1 MSGLRYLEVQ
11 PSRPVP
17 AGAPIFASD
26 TKTEPLRV
34 TVTVDDRHDLAH
46 DKIELWSADG
56 PGHPGARRLSSVPA
70 EIAGRKAVFTLPL
83 GVAVPPARLTAVVP
97 RGVLAT
103 SFPVL
108 SSAQFRAHLAAR
120 LVTSHSR
127 FAVDETVPGRLE
139 DLGGRVVHL
148 DIETHSSLVNDVVRF
163 PVNVV
168 HLPTP
173 LTSTHNL
180 IRAIALSGQGK
191 RPCADGTPVHVWET
205 RVVGQET
212 LTIPQLNARFQETLP
227 SSANQMIRISR
238 NPTPGHP
245 APGTLPVD
253 PAFRLAVAAKDPGQ
267 ASRMLTHELLAAL
280 DELLA
285 LLGTQRVILDRNGFR
300 TTLSTGVFTDRTL
313 SDWLDR
319 VLAVSRAYH
328 RARAR

>member
-1 MSGLRYLEVQ
+1 
-11 PSRPVP
+11 
-17 AGAPIFASD
+17 
-26 TKTEPLRV
+26 
-34 TVTVDDRHDLAH
+34 
-46 DKIELWSADG
+46 
-56 PGHPGARRLSSVPA
+56 
-70 EIAGRKAVFTLPL
+70 
-83 GVAVPPARLTAVVP
+83 
-97 RGVLAT
+97 
-103 SFPVL
+103 
-108 SSAQFRAHLAAR
+108 
-120 LVTSHSR
+120 
-127 FAVDETVPGRLE
+127 
-139 DLGGRVVHL
+139 
-148 DIETHSSLVNDVVRF
+148 
-163 PVNVV
+163 
-168 HLPTP
+168 
-173 LTSTHNL
+173 
-180 IRAIALSGQGK
+180 
-191 RPCADGTPVHVWET
+191 
-205 RVVGQET
+205 VVGQET